1 MRKVISFV
9 TSELGRIIF
18 GLIFFIPAFIC
29 DYFGIKILPLVLY
42 IAALVIAGASVFVD
56 AVRGILRRDLLDE
69 KFLMS
74 IASVGA
80 MFVGEASEG
89 VAVMLFFL
97 IGEYFEHKAVA
108 KSRKS
113 IRSLMDIRPD
123 EACVLVNG
131 SEEFVDAED
140 VEVGSV
146 IVVRAG
152 ERVPIDSE
160 IISGSA
166 DIDTSALTGESMH

>member
-80 MFVGEASEG
+80 MLSERRAR
-89 VAVMLFFL
+89 VLRLCFFSL
-97 IGEYFEHKAVA
+97 LE
-108 KSRKS
+108 S
-113 IRSLMDIRPD
+113 ILSIKQLQ
-123 EACVLVNG
+123 NQ
-131 SEEFVDAED
+131 
-140 VEVGSV
+140 
-146 IVVRAG
+146 
-152 ERVPIDSE
+152 
-160 IISGSA
+160 
-166 DIDTSALTGESMH
+166 ESQYAR